1 MAVITEEITE
11 TKLMQNG
18 SNGALSQKKNGFHQ
32 NGFLNGKNNFNNNR
46 EQKPSNRNDHF
57 SNGPKKQ
64 QLFEETPLLVAVI
77 TYIGY
82 GVLVIFGY
90 FRDFLRL
97 YKFEKTKAAKEKGR
111 KVFIVLRVIIIVE
124 KIIFFSF
131 NIKNLIYIII

>member
-1 MAVITEEITE
+1 MAIITEEITE
-11 TKLMQNG
+11 TQMEDPNNT
-18 SNGALSQKKNGFHQ
+18 SVLSLKKNGFHHPHS
-32 NGFLNGKNNFNNNR
+32 NGKSGLNNNR
-46 EQKPSNRNDHF
+46 EQKPARKSSSNT
-57 SNGPKKQ
+57 PKKQ

-111 KVFIVLRVIIIVE
+111 KVKPFFFYYL
-124 KIIFFSF
+124 IFVY
-131 NIKNLIYIII
+131 IYAKT

>member
-11 TKLMQNG
+11 AKLTPNG
-18 SNGALSQKKNGFHQ
+18 SLSPKKNGYHT
-32 NGFLNGKNNFNNNR
+32 NGFLNGKTKGFNNNR
-46 EQKPSNRNDHF
+46 EQKPSAQKLF
-57 SNGPKKQ
+57 SDGPKKQ

-97 YKFEKTKAAKEKGR
+97 YKFEKTKAAKEKDR
-111 KVFIVLRVIIIVE
+111 KVFL
-124 KIIFFSF
+124 
-131 NIKNLIYIII
+131 

>member
-11 TKLMQNG
+11 AKLMQNG
-18 SNGALSQKKNGFHQ
+18 PNGSFSHNKKNGYHT
-32 NGFLNGKNNFNNNR
+32 NGYLNGKANGFNNNR
-46 EQKPSNRNDHF
+46 EQKPSTQKHF
-57 SNGPKKQ
+57 SDGPKKQ

-111 KVFIVLRVIIIVE
+111 KVLYETFYHDT
-124 KIIFFSF
+124 
-131 NIKNLIYIII
+131 NL

>member
-11 TKLMQNG
+11 TNLMQNG
-18 SNGALSQKKNGFHQ
+18 TNVSISEKKNGFHHN
-32 NGFLNGKNNFNNNR
+32 NGFLVNGKNGGFNNNR
-46 EQKPSNRNDHF
+46 EQKPSSSGRYTSDT
-57 SNGPKKQ
+57 PKEQ

-111 KVFIVLRVIIIVE
+111 KVQNYAFYTFFIIY
-124 KIIFFSF
+124 IFFP
-131 NIKNLIYIII
+131 LG